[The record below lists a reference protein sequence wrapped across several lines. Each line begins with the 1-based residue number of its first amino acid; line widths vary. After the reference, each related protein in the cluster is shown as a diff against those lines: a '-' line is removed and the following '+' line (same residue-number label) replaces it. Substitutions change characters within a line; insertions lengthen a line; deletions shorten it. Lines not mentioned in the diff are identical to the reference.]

1 MYAHPNIDT
10 CEHMPVNDALVF
22 QGALVLLLGWGI
34 FVWAVT
40 TDLYLFC
47 VLVCCLKHDS
57 YKEICYEEPHC
68 FHSLFERM
76 YP

>member
-40 TDLYLFC
+40 TDLY
-47 VLVCCLKHDS
+47 
-57 YKEICYEEPHC
+57 
-68 FHSLFERM
+68 
-76 YP
+76 